1 MITVAGVAGCA
12 RLQWG
17 LPQTEIVNIQTSSQ
31 TLPPAWH
38 GGNSGA
44 VFRGVL
50 APLMMLLP
58 LLLARPAQA
67 REGCTDRDFIGAFG
81 FFGTGTVIR
90 SPVTDL
96 TGPFARLGRFESDG
110 NGKLIFSSTAS
121 FNGIL
126 IPQDFT
132 GVYKMHPDCT
142 FNTTVFLPD
151 PINLRVNFEG
161 MLSDNGDE
169 MRDLFVSPPGLV
181 IHGPGRKMKLSACT
195 NRDLAGTFHFEIAGS
210 ILQPDRSRMPFSA
223 LGRITAD
230 GAGGFS
236 GKLGS
241 NFGGLTAV
249 GEKISGTYTV
259 ASTCLFEMKYYTADE
274 GRGPND
280 GVKLKGVLIDGG
292 KAAFVMILEP
302 SIATVLGGFKRQ

>member
-1 MITVAGVAGCA
+1 
-12 RLQWG
+12 
-17 LPQTEIVNIQTSSQ
+17 
-31 TLPPAWH
+31 
-38 GGNSGA
+38 
-44 VFRGVL
+44 
-50 APLMMLLP
+50 MMLLP
-58 LLLARPAQA
+58 LVLAPSAQA
-67 REGCTDRDFIGAFG
+67 REGCTNRDFIGAFG

-110 NGKLIFSSTAS
+110 NGNLVFSSTAS

-132 GVYKMHPDCT
+132 GIYKIHPDCT

-151 PINLRVNFEG
+151 PINLPVNFEG

-169 MRDLFVSPPGLV
+169 IRDLFVSPPGIV
-181 IHGPGRKMKLSACT
+181 IHGPGRKVKLSGCT
-195 NRDLAGTFHFEIAGS
+195 NRDLAGTFQFEMAGS

-223 LGRITAD
+223 LGRISAD
-230 GAGGFS
+230 GAGAFA

-259 ASTCLFEMKYYTADE
+259 ASTCLFEMKYYTEDE

-292 KAAFVMILEP
+292 NAAFVMILEP
-302 SIATVLGGFKRQ
+302 NAATVLGGLKRQ